1 MDEEAP
7 ALGHSGRRHRRQTQR
22 REAYHAAAGFKMSR
36 LVNSSLAR
44 PGMRSSITYIVAL
57 LLFVAPLLAEAQGA
71 NRVWRVGVLATANP
85 SVYDDTV
92 DELRRLGYIQG
103 QNLALELRSAEGKA
117 ERLPVL
123 AAELVRAGVDVIIAG
138 GTEASVRA
146 ARQVT
151 TTIPVVI
158 VAIDYDPVAQG
169 YGASL
174 ARPGG
179 NVTGVV
185 LQQLELTAKR
195 MDLLREAFPKLTR
208 VAILWDPSAA
218 DQFKAADSA
227 ARSLGIRVQSLE
239 VRHPGGLP
247 NAFEMAAK
255 ERAGAV
261 FVVTTAVF
269 FRERLQLSKL
279 AVETRLPAVY
289 ALREFAEAGG
299 LMSYGTNLPEMFR
312 RAALYV
318 DRIFK
323 GAKPGD
329 LPMEQPTKFDLVI
342 NAKTATALG
351 LTIPPSLLLR
361 ADQLI
366 Q

>member
-1 MDEEAP
+1 MRSPRPLTAGVGQPQRQDDRPVKIGFISRAAVNRSLER
-7 ALGHSGRRHRRQTQR
+7 LGV
-22 REAYHAAAGFKMSR
+22 Y
-36 LVNSSLAR
+36 
-44 PGMRSSITYIVAL
+44 SSITSIVAL
-57 LLFVAPLLAEAQGA
+57 LCFIAPLVAEAQPGGK
-71 NRVWRVGVLATANP
+71 VWRVGILATANP
-85 SVYDDTV
+85 RVYDDSV

-103 QNLALELRSAEGKA
+103 RNLALELRSAEGKV
-117 ERLPVL
+117 ERLPTL

-146 ARQVT
+146 ARQAT
-151 TTIPVVI
+151 TTIPIVI
-158 VAIDYDPVAQG
+158 IAIDYDPVAQG

-179 NVTGVV
+179 NVTGVF
-185 LQQLELTAKR
+185 LQQIELTAKR
-195 MDLLREAFPKLTR
+195 MELLRETFPKLTR

-218 DQFKAADSA
+218 DQFKAANSA

-239 VRHPGGLP
+239 IRNPGGLP
-247 NAFEMAAK
+247 GAFAIAAK
-255 ERAGAV
+255 ERADAV

-269 FRERLQLSKL
+269 FRERVQLSKL
-279 AVETRLPAVY
+279 AVESRLPAVY

-299 LMSYGTNLPEMFR
+299 LMSYGTNLPAMFR
-312 RAALYV
+312 RAAVYV

-329 LPMEQPTKFDLVI
+329 LPMEQPTKFELVI
-342 NAKTATALG
+342 NTKTANALG

-361 ADQLI
+361 ADQVI